1 MPKVLCLLSFKKVSD
16 IKRVILH
23 KYIKIVFFGGIILLG
38 GKLRRNVVNA
48 LELPKEVMLNL
59 PFISL
64 TGKEEL
70 IIENYKGIIEYGDE
84 VMRVGTASGVLRIE
98 GKELLLKQLTSECIV
113 VTGTIQGISFLT

>member
-1 MPKVLCLLSFKKVSD
+1 M
-16 IKRVILH
+16 H
-23 KYIKIVFFGGIILLG
+23 KYIKIAFLGGITLHGGIL
-38 GKLRRNVVNA
+38 KRNVVNA
-48 LELPKEVMLNL
+48 LELPKEVILNL

-84 VMRVGTASGVLRIE
+84 IMRVSTAVGVLKIE

-113 VTGTIQGISFLT
+113 VIGSIKGISFLT